1 MKSIDP
7 VLLED
12 VMKKPSPLHAAIK
25 TKQLLLV
32 QHLVNTS
39 ATASTPLDLN
49 GCGGAGGGGGEE
61 VVAAATW
68 PPLHTAVFSSTLDIA
83 AYLIESGADVN
94 LTHGG
99 NVTPL
104 YFACSCGNLE
114 MARLL
119 ISRGADLDI
128 KDELGDSPIKMAA
141 IGNHLDI
148 VDLLIAEGADVS
160 HINGK

>member
-1 MKSIDP
+1 
-7 VLLED
+7 
-12 VMKKPSPLHAAIK
+12 
-25 TKQLLLV
+25 
-32 QHLVNTS
+32 
-39 ATASTPLDLN
+39 
-49 GCGGAGGGGGEE
+49 
-61 VVAAATW
+61 
-68 PPLHTAVFSSTLDIA
+68 
-83 AYLIESGADVN
+83 
-94 LTHGG
+94 
-99 NVTPL
+99 
-104 YFACSCGNLE
+104 